1 MYFEY
6 NEKILRKCANDYWQN
21 LCSGIQTS
29 ADFGN
34 ARGMYEGMKKA
45 IGPSATK
52 TAPLKSKNGDVITE
66 PNKQMD
72 RWAEHY
78 SELYAKETVVTDAA
92 IESTDQMPVMD
103 DLDTPPTKEE
113 LEKAIEPLSCEK
125 APGNDGIPPEIIKA
139 GKGSSLT
146 QHLH

>member
-1 MYFEY
+1 MEPAL
-6 NEKILRKCANDYWQN
+6 EKKRAALLERHKNPSKKTKAAFKAACSNSQRIARKCANDYWQN

-72 RWAEHY
+72 RWADI
-78 SELYAKETVVTDAA
+78 TVS
-92 IESTDQMPVMD
+92 STQRR
-103 DLDTPPTKEE
+103 
-113 LEKAIEPLSCEK
+113 
-125 APGNDGIPPEIIKA
+125 
-139 GKGSSLT
+139 
-146 QHLH
+146 Q